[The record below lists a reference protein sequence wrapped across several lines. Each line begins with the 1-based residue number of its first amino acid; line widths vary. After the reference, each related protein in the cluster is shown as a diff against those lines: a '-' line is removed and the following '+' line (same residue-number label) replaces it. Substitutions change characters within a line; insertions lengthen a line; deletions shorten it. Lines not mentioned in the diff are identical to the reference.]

1 MSLARFTVLSLCTII
16 KNSNQCKVESKK
28 LTSKDDNSYR
38 LSSLFTQCP
47 AWSAPSP
54 AWPAPGWRWARW
66 SAAPPASPVQPEQ
79 VEKLISPWAHIFSRV
94 QNTVGRAQSRLC
106 LHQKGSSQAAR
117 AKVPLT
123 YLQLMQMS
131 CCILY
136 TRCKCSS
143 AFCTPGANVLLHS
156 VHLVQISCC
165 ILYTWCKCPSALCTT
180 GAHVPLHSVQ
190 LVLLSL
196 WVCILWRCC
205 YCLAVSL
212 LVSSCIVFNKSKCL
226 LVVWVTGIIFL
237 PLNNF
242 FSDVVFFL
250 FSMCVSLDYTG

>member
-79 VEKLISPWAHIFSRV
+79 VEKLISPWANIFSRV

-106 LHQKGSSQAAR
+106 LHQKGSSQAAG

-136 TRCKCSS
+136 T
-143 AFCTPGANVLLHS
+143 
-156 VHLVQISCC
+156 
-165 ILYTWCKCPSALCTT
+165 WCKCPSAFCTT
-180 GAHVPLHSVQ
+180 GANVPLHSVQ

-226 LVVWVTGIIFL
+226 LVVWFTGMIFSPQFFFL
-237 PLNNF
+237 TLFSF
-242 FSDVVFFL
+242 FSP
-250 FSMCVSLDYTG
+250 CV

>member
-1 MSLARFTVLSLCTII
+1 MPSLIRSI
-16 KNSNQCKVESKK
+16 
-28 LTSKDDNSYR
+28 
-38 LSSLFTQCP
+38 SSLTCSRLAVSPVVSSSTRF
-47 AWSAPSP
+47 SSP
-54 AWPAPGWRWARW
+54 AWTGGETYQPMGPYFQPSSEYSRARPIPALPAPKRK
-66 SAAPPASPVQPEQ
+66 QP
-79 VEKLISPWAHIFSRV
+79 
-94 QNTVGRAQSRLC
+94 
-106 LHQKGSSQAAR
+106 SSTCQG
-117 AKVPLT
+117 PTDLFT
-123 YLQLMQMS
+123 
-131 CCILY
+131 
-136 TRCKCSS
+136 TD
-143 AFCTPGANVLLHS
+143 ANVLLHS

-165 ILYTWCKCPSALCTT
+165 ILYTWCKCPSAFCTT
-180 GAHVPLHSVQ
+180 GANVPLHSVQ

>member
-79 VEKLISPWAHIFSRV
+79 VEKLISPWANIFSRV
-94 QNTVGRAQSRLC
+94 QNTVGRAQSRHC

-156 VHLVQISCC
+156 VHLVQMSFC
-165 ILYTWCKCPSALCTT
+165 ILYTWCKYPAAFCTP
-180 GAHVPLHSVQ
+180 GANVPLHSVQ
-190 LVLLSL
+190 LVQMCL
-196 WVCILWRCC
+196 CIL
-205 YCLAVSL
+205 Y
-212 LVSSCIVFNKSKCL
+212 N
-226 LVVWVTGIIFL
+226 
-237 PLNNF
+237 
-242 FSDVVFFL
+242 
-250 FSMCVSLDYTG
+250 